1 METVETKHNTMS
13 VKIII
18 VGPAASGKTTLA
30 ERMRRKG
37 LLIGQLATTRP
48 RRNKQDDEYKY
59 TNPDD
64 IIDNCQFRVKF
75 NGWWYGLSIMEYKLC
90 DVFIVGPE
98 MLRQIR
104 ILNEVA
110 PLVVIYL
117 NIPEHIRYE
126 RLMKRDMPGD
136 SVIGRI
142 GRDRADF
149 ANFTDYTIMVTD
161 PNF

>member
-1 METVETKHNTMS
+1 MS

-18 VGPAASGKTTLA
+18 VGPAASGKSTLA
-30 ERMRRKG
+30 ERMRRNG
-37 LLIGQLATTRP
+37 LVIGKLATTRP
-48 RRNKQDDEYKY
+48 KRNEHDDESKFVS
-59 TNPDD
+59 TKEVEHW
-64 IIDNCQFRVKF
+64 QVKVEY
-75 NGWWYGLSIMEYKLC
+75 NGWLYALSYEEFLTS

-98 MLRQIR
+98 MIRQIR
-104 ILNEVA
+104 NREPNR
-110 PLVVIYL
+110 PLIIIYL

-136 SVIGRI
+136 SVIARI

>member
-1 METVETKHNTMS
+1 MS

-30 ERMRRKG
+30 ERMRRNG
-37 LLIGQLATTRP
+37 LFVAQLATTRP
-48 RRNKQDDEYKY
+48 KRNEQDNEYKFVS
-59 TNPDD
+59 TKEVEHW
-64 IIDNCQFRVKF
+64 QVKVDY
-75 NGWWYGLSIMEYKLC
+75 NGWLYALSYEEFLTS
-90 DVFIVGPE
+90 DVAIVGPE
-98 MLRQIR
+98 MLRLIR
-104 ILNEVA
+104 NREPNR

-149 ANFTDYTIMVTD
+149 ANFTDYTIMITD

>member
-1 METVETKHNTMS
+1 MS

-30 ERMRRKG
+30 ERMRRNG

-48 RRNKQDDEYKY
+48 KRNEHDTEYWF
-59 TNPDD
+59 TDAND
-64 IIDNCQFRVKF
+64 IESCQFRVKF
-75 NGWWYGLSIMEYKLC
+75 NSWWYGLSTLEYLTS

-104 ILNEVA
+104 IQDPMA

-126 RLMKRDMPGD
+126 RLVKRDMPGD
-136 SVIGRI
+136 TAIARI
-142 GRDRADF
+142 GRDRTDF
-149 ANFTDYTIMVTD
+149 QGFTDYTIRITD

>member
-1 METVETKHNTMS
+1 MS

-18 VGPAASGKTTLA
+18 VGPAASGKSTLA
-30 ERMRRKG
+30 ERMRRNG
-37 LLIGQLATTRP
+37 LVIGQLATTRP
-48 RRNKQDDEYKY
+48 KRNEHDDEYKFVS
-59 TNPDD
+59 TKEVEHW
-64 IIDNCQFRVKF
+64 QVKVEY
-75 NGWWYGLSIMEYKLC
+75 NGWLYALSYEEFLTS

-98 MLRQIR
+98 MIRQIR
-104 ILNEVA
+104 NREPNR
-110 PLVVIYL
+110 PLIIIYL

-126 RLMKRDMPGD
+126 RLMKREMPGD

>member
-1 METVETKHNTMS
+1 MS
-13 VKIII
+13 IKIII

-30 ERMRRKG
+30 ERMRRNG

-48 RRNKQDDEYKY
+48 KRNEHDSEYKY

-64 IIDNCQFRVKF
+64 IINNCQFKVKF
-75 NGWWYGLSIMEYKLC
+75 NGWWYGLSTLEYLTS

-104 ILNEVA
+104 IQDPMA
-110 PLVVIYL
+110 PLIVIYL

>member
-1 METVETKHNTMS
+1 MS

-18 VGPAASGKTTLA
+18 VGPAGCGKSTLA
-30 ERMRRKG
+30 ERMRRNG
-37 LLIGQLATTRP
+37 LVIGQLATTRP
-48 RRNKQDDEYKY
+48 KRNEHDTEYWF
-59 TNPDD
+59 TDAND
-64 IIDNCQFRVKF
+64 IESCQFRVKF
-75 NGWWYGLSIMEYKLC
+75 NGWWYGLSTLEYLTS

-104 ILNEVA
+104 IQDPVA
-110 PLVVIYL
+110 PMIIIYL

-136 SVIGRI
+136 SVIARI

>member
-18 VGPAASGKTTLA
+18 VGPAASGKSTLA
-30 ERMRRKG
+30 ERMRRNG
-37 LLIGQLATTRP
+37 LFVAQLATTRP
-48 RRNKQDDEYKY
+48 KRNEQDDEYKFVSTKEMAHWQMKVEY
-59 TNPDD
+59 
-64 IIDNCQFRVKF
+64 
-75 NGWWYGLSIMEYKLC
+75 NGWIYALNYMEFLASE
-90 DVFIVGPE
+90 VFIVGPE

-104 ILNEVA
+104 IQEPTI

>member
-1 METVETKHNTMS
+1 MS
-13 VKIII
+13 IKILI
-18 VGPAASGKTTLA
+18 VGPAASGKSTLA
-30 ERMRRKG
+30 ERMRRNG
-37 LLIGQLATTRP
+37 LFVAQLATTRP
-48 RRNKQDDEYKY
+48 KRNEQDDEYKFVS
-59 TNPDD
+59 TKEVEHW
-64 IIDNCQFRVKF
+64 QVKVDY
-75 NGWWYGLSIMEYKLC
+75 NGWLYALSYEEFLTS
-90 DVFIVGPE
+90 DVCIVGPE

-104 ILNEVA
+104 NREPNR
-110 PLVVIYL
+110 PLIIIYL

>member
-1 METVETKHNTMS
+1 METVETKQNTMS
-13 VKIII
+13 IKIII
-18 VGPAASGKTTLA
+18 VGPAASGKSTLA
-30 ERMRRKG
+30 ERMRRNG

-48 RRNKQDDEYKY
+48 KRNEHDTEYWF
-59 TNPDD
+59 TDAND
-64 IIDNCQFRVKF
+64 IESCQFRVKF
-75 NGWWYGLSIMEYKLC
+75 NNWWYGLSTLEYLTS

-104 ILNEVA
+104 IQEPTM
-110 PLVVIYL
+110 PLIVIYL

-136 SVIGRI
+136 SVVGRI